1 MTKKK
6 MMRSERELIL
16 ADALLCPILEE
27 QARKIGVSIEEYVD
41 RFLEVFYKKPNIL
54 PVLKP

>member
-6 MMRSERELIL
+6 MMRSERDLIL
-16 ADALLCPILEE
+16 ADALLRPILEE

-41 RFLEVFYKKPNIL
+41 RFLEVFYKKVDIL

>member
-6 MMRSERELIL
+6 MMRSERDLIL
-16 ADALLCPILEE
+16 ADALLRLILEE